1 MFSQASWIYSKAAKI
16 MPNQLEKSTPKEFSL
31 ERIREAAK
39 EVAAWPDWM
48 KGSPSNERKAQPH
61 QGTNRTSE
69 TKTTGYNA
77 TED

>member
-1 MFSQASWIYSKAAKI
+1 

-48 KGSPSNERKAQPH
+48 KGSPSNERTAPQPE
-61 QGTNRTSE
+61 TSRSASE
-69 TKTTGYNA
+69 TVSSSYTNVK
-77 TED
+77 E